1 MKKWTSFAVAC
12 YCTLLPALLMASEGA
27 EHGAEHAEAP
37 HGPPM
42 TVWFHPINF
51 VILAVILVRQARRP
65 IHDHIV
71 RRSDTVREQLEKSEK
86 ARKEAEA
93 RASELDARLQ
103 ALTGEIDAMKV
114 QAAAD
119 VKEEAARLVANAEA
133 MANRMKTDADK
144 LLRDEV
150 ARARVQMRQEVIGL
164 AIDLAARM
172 LSEKV
177 NQDDQRRLADEYL
190 RQMTQS
196 KEIH

>member
-1 MKKWTSFAVAC
+1 
-12 YCTLLPALLMASEGA
+12 
-27 EHGAEHAEAP
+27 
-37 HGPPM
+37 
-42 TVWFHPINF
+42 
-51 VILAVILVRQARRP
+51 
-65 IHDHIV
+65 
-71 RRSDTVREQLEKSEK
+71 
-86 ARKEAEA
+86 
-93 RASELDARLQ
+93 
-103 ALTGEIDAMKV
+103 MKV